1 STGRLGYRLIPSGR
15 KGQGHERCRDHK
27 PVRAP
32 FLASIAGATERGTLK
47 INSGRSVAN
56 QIEDPAKPVLDK
68 IRSRQPM
75 AVNNKETLSDYM
87 VIMLKR
93 VPKDLERI
101 TANFPAVLERVFAN
115 LNKEILRLIEE
126 HPSEKDIFQE
136 RLQEL
141 PRLKLKYENEF
152 PMELW
157 YDTLTPDSL
166 PRVRAILPAM
176 TWVFLTSEKKQP
188 FLTSDNPLFFFEGL
202 GMGRPESEITFP
214 ISSRIAL
221 WATWRKD
228 LRESYIPAKDAA
240 IKEINRRT
248 ASAATKYVYYS
259 EETQW
264 VVDLINKKNVRLN
277 RLK

>member
-1 STGRLGYRLIPSGR
+1 
-15 KGQGHERCRDHK
+15 
-27 PVRAP
+27 VRAP

-75 AVNNKETLSDYM
+75 AVNNKETLSDYV

-93 VPKDLERI
+93 VTKDLERI

-264 VVDLINKKNVRLN
+264 VVDLLNKKNVRLN